1 MAKDTK
7 KGEKVE
13 LYGIF
18 YCVPEDDEG
27 GHGGTNGIYDSK
39 ESLFQAW
46 KEILFENQYEHS
58 LCSGGLDEFSIE
70 GFEEDAKHTF
80 ENGLIYDDY
89 ISYSW
94 EIVRINQLS
103 EKRKQNFDEK
113 LKQFSDEVEENN
125 YD

>member
-7 KGEKVE
+7 KGEEVE

-46 KEILFENQYEHS
+46 KEILFENQYEYYWNQ
-58 LCSGGLDEFSIE
+58 GELDEFSIE

-80 ENGLIYDDY
+80 DKGLIYDDY

-94 EIVRINQLS
+94 EKVGINQFS

-113 LKQFSDEVEENN
+113 LKQISDEVKENN
-125 YD
+125 DD